1 MIWMDREALLSWY
14 REIQRP
20 LPWRLEPSPWS
31 ILLSEILLQQTQ
43 MERGIAYHA
52 KLLKRFPTVQSMA
65 KSSVDE
71 VLHLWQGA
79 GYYSRARRLHALAL
93 DVMELHGGVLPN
105 DYEGL
110 LQLPGIGPYTAAAI
124 ASIAFK
130 QPVACVDGNIR
141 RVMARQ
147 TNQEEPSMKQVQTFA
162 DTHLVSE
169 SPGDWNQAMMELGA
183 LVCRPRNPSCED
195 CPIANSCKGRLR
207 AHELPRPRKSK
218 KKIVELILKDFLNST
233 SDLIPGCSLDY
244 GVQKWLQIWRQQIAN
259 FLVQFDITYLTE
271 KWLYLCGNRME
282 RTELIQMLLRYQLS
296 IEGFSNWLA
305 CPKISHENEARQ
317 PSNEK
322 KRMNSAGAAT
332 SIQG

>member
-79 GYYSRARRLHALAL
+79 GYYSRARRLHALAI

-195 CPIANSCKGRLR
+195 CPIANSCKGSLR

-218 KKIVELILKDFLNST
+218 KKIVEYTCIVRIDSEGFPELHQRPNTGLFAGLWGPEMA
-233 SDLIPGCSLDY
+233 SDLETTNCEFLGTIRHHLSHREMVVSVWKSNGTNGTDPNVVALSTLDRRILELV
-244 GVQKWLQIWRQQIAN
+244 GV
-259 FLVQFDITYLTE
+259 
-271 KWLYLCGNRME
+271 
-282 RTELIQMLLRYQLS
+282 S
-296 IEGFSNWLA
+296 
-305 CPKISHENEARQ
+305 
-317 PSNEK
+317 
-322 KRMNSAGAAT
+322 
-332 SIQG
+332 

>member
-93 DVMELHGGVLPN
+93 DVMELHGGILPN

-195 CPIANSCKGRLR
+195 CPIANSCKGSLR

-218 KKIVELILKDFLNST
+218 KKIVEYTCIVRIDSEGFPELQQRPNTGLFAGLWGPEMA
-233 SDLIPGCSLDY
+233 SDLETTNCEFLGTIRHHLSHREMVVSVWKSNGTNGTDPNVVALSTLDRRILELV
-244 GVQKWLQIWRQQIAN
+244 GV
-259 FLVQFDITYLTE
+259 
-271 KWLYLCGNRME
+271 
-282 RTELIQMLLRYQLS
+282 S
-296 IEGFSNWLA
+296 
-305 CPKISHENEARQ
+305 
-317 PSNEK
+317 
-322 KRMNSAGAAT
+322 
-332 SIQG
+332 

>member
-1 MIWMDREALLSWY
+1 MDREALLSWY

-195 CPIANSCKGRLR
+195 CPIANSCKGSLR

-218 KKIVELILKDFLNST
+218 KKIVEYTCIVRIDSEGFPELHQRPNTGLFAGLWGPEMA
-233 SDLIPGCSLDY
+233 SDLETTNCEFLGTIRHHLSHREMVVSVWKSNGTNGTDPNVVALSTLDRRILELV
-244 GVQKWLQIWRQQIAN
+244 GV
-259 FLVQFDITYLTE
+259 
-271 KWLYLCGNRME
+271 
-282 RTELIQMLLRYQLS
+282 S
-296 IEGFSNWLA
+296 
-305 CPKISHENEARQ
+305 
-317 PSNEK
+317 
-322 KRMNSAGAAT
+322 
-332 SIQG
+332 

>member
-195 CPIANSCKGRLR
+195 WPIANSCKGSLR

-218 KKIVELILKDFLNST
+218 KKIVEYTCIVRIDSEGFPELHQRPNTGLFAGLWGPEMA
-233 SDLIPGCSLDY
+233 SDLETTNCEFLGTIRHHLSHREMVVSVWKSNGTNGTDPNVVALSTLDRRILELV
-244 GVQKWLQIWRQQIAN
+244 GV
-259 FLVQFDITYLTE
+259 
-271 KWLYLCGNRME
+271 
-282 RTELIQMLLRYQLS
+282 S
-296 IEGFSNWLA
+296 
-305 CPKISHENEARQ
+305 
-317 PSNEK
+317 
-322 KRMNSAGAAT
+322 
-332 SIQG
+332 

>member
-71 VLHLWQGA
+71 VIHLWQGA

-195 CPIANSCKGRLR
+195 CPIATSCKGSLR

-218 KKIVELILKDFLNST
+218 KKIVEYTCIVRIDSEGFPELHQRPNTGLFAGLWGPEMA
-233 SDLIPGCSLDY
+233 SDLETTNCEFLGTIRHHLSHREMVVSVWKSNGTNGTDPNVVALSTLDRRILELV
-244 GVQKWLQIWRQQIAN
+244 GV
-259 FLVQFDITYLTE
+259 
-271 KWLYLCGNRME
+271 
-282 RTELIQMLLRYQLS
+282 S
-296 IEGFSNWLA
+296 
-305 CPKISHENEARQ
+305 
-317 PSNEK
+317 
-322 KRMNSAGAAT
+322 
-332 SIQG
+332 

>member
-1 MIWMDREALLSWY
+1 
-14 REIQRP
+14 
-20 LPWRLEPSPWS
+20 
-31 ILLSEILLQQTQ
+31 

-195 CPIANSCKGRLR
+195 CPIANSCKGSLR

-218 KKIVELILKDFLNST
+218 KKIVEYTCIVRIDSEGFPELHQRPNTGLFAGLWGPEMA
-233 SDLIPGCSLDY
+233 SDLETTNCEFLGTIRHHLSHREMVVSVWKSNGTNGTDPNVVALSTLDRRILELV
-244 GVQKWLQIWRQQIAN
+244 GV
-259 FLVQFDITYLTE
+259 
-271 KWLYLCGNRME
+271 
-282 RTELIQMLLRYQLS
+282 S
-296 IEGFSNWLA
+296 
-305 CPKISHENEARQ
+305 
-317 PSNEK
+317 
-322 KRMNSAGAAT
+322 
-332 SIQG
+332 

>member
-195 CPIANSCKGRLR
+195 CPIANSCKGSLR

-218 KKIVELILKDFLNST
+218 KKIVEYTCIVRIDSEGFPELHQRPNTGLFAGLWGPEMA
-233 SDLIPGCSLDY
+233 SDLETTNCEFLGTIRHHLSHREMVVSVWKSNGTHGTDPNVVALSTLDRRILELV
-244 GVQKWLQIWRQQIAN
+244 GV
-259 FLVQFDITYLTE
+259 
-271 KWLYLCGNRME
+271 
-282 RTELIQMLLRYQLS
+282 S
-296 IEGFSNWLA
+296 
-305 CPKISHENEARQ
+305 
-317 PSNEK
+317 
-322 KRMNSAGAAT
+322 
-332 SIQG
+332 

>member
-147 TNQEEPSMKQVQTFA
+147 TNQEDPSMKQVQTFA

-195 CPIANSCKGRLR
+195 CPIANSCKGSLR

-218 KKIVELILKDFLNST
+218 KKIVEYTCIVRIDSEGFPELHQRPNTGLFAGLWGPEMA
-233 SDLIPGCSLDY
+233 SDLETTNCEFLGTIRHHLSHREMVVSVWKSNGTNGTDPNVVALSTLDRRILELV
-244 GVQKWLQIWRQQIAN
+244 GV
-259 FLVQFDITYLTE
+259 
-271 KWLYLCGNRME
+271 
-282 RTELIQMLLRYQLS
+282 S
-296 IEGFSNWLA
+296 
-305 CPKISHENEARQ
+305 
-317 PSNEK
+317 
-322 KRMNSAGAAT
+322 
-332 SIQG
+332 

>member
-195 CPIANSCKGRLR
+195 CPIANSCKGSMR

-218 KKIVELILKDFLNST
+218 KKIVEYTCIVRIDSEGFPELHQRPNTGLFAGLWGPEMA
-233 SDLIPGCSLDY
+233 SDLETINCEFLGTIRHHLSHREMVVSVWKSNGTNGTDPNVVALSTLDRRILELV
-244 GVQKWLQIWRQQIAN
+244 GV
-259 FLVQFDITYLTE
+259 
-271 KWLYLCGNRME
+271 
-282 RTELIQMLLRYQLS
+282 S
-296 IEGFSNWLA
+296 
-305 CPKISHENEARQ
+305 
-317 PSNEK
+317 
-322 KRMNSAGAAT
+322 
-332 SIQG
+332 

>member
-31 ILLSEILLQQTQ
+31 FLLSEILLQQTQ

-195 CPIANSCKGRLR
+195 CPIANSCKGSLR

-218 KKIVELILKDFLNST
+218 KKIVEYTCIVRIDSEGFPELHQRPNTGLFAGLWGPEMA
-233 SDLIPGCSLDY
+233 SDLETTNCEFLGTIRHHLSHREMVVSVWKSNGTNGTDPNVVALSTLDRRILELV
-244 GVQKWLQIWRQQIAN
+244 GV
-259 FLVQFDITYLTE
+259 
-271 KWLYLCGNRME
+271 
-282 RTELIQMLLRYQLS
+282 S
-296 IEGFSNWLA
+296 
-305 CPKISHENEARQ
+305 
-317 PSNEK
+317 
-322 KRMNSAGAAT
+322 
-332 SIQG
+332 

>member
-1 MIWMDREALLSWY
+1 
-14 REIQRP
+14 
-20 LPWRLEPSPWS
+20 
-31 ILLSEILLQQTQ
+31 
-43 MERGIAYHA
+43 
-52 KLLKRFPTVQSMA
+52 
-65 KSSVDE
+65 
-71 VLHLWQGA
+71 
-79 GYYSRARRLHALAL
+79 
-93 DVMELHGGVLPN
+93 MELHGGVLPN

-195 CPIANSCKGRLR
+195 CPIANSCKGSLR

-218 KKIVELILKDFLNST
+218 KKIVEYTCIVRIDSEGFPELHQRPNTGLFAGLWGPEMA
-233 SDLIPGCSLDY
+233 SDLETTNCEFLGTIRHHLSHREMVVSVWKSNGTNGTDPNVVALSTLDRRI
-244 GVQKWLQIWRQQIAN
+244 LE
-259 FLVQFDITYLTE
+259 LV
-271 KWLYLCGNRME
+271 G
-282 RTELIQMLLRYQLS
+282 LS
-296 IEGFSNWLA
+296 
-305 CPKISHENEARQ
+305 
-317 PSNEK
+317 
-322 KRMNSAGAAT
+322 
-332 SIQG
+332 

>member
-1 MIWMDREALLSWY
+1 
-14 REIQRP
+14 
-20 LPWRLEPSPWS
+20 
-31 ILLSEILLQQTQ
+31 
-43 MERGIAYHA
+43 MERGITYHA

-195 CPIANSCKGRLR
+195 CPIANSCKGSLR

-218 KKIVELILKDFLNST
+218 KKIVEYTCIVRIDSEGFPELHQRPNTGLFAGLWGPEMA
-233 SDLIPGCSLDY
+233 SDLETTNCEFLGTIRHHLSHREMGVSVWKSNGTNGTDPNVDALSTLDRRILELV
-244 GVQKWLQIWRQQIAN
+244 GV
-259 FLVQFDITYLTE
+259 
-271 KWLYLCGNRME
+271 
-282 RTELIQMLLRYQLS
+282 S
-296 IEGFSNWLA
+296 
-305 CPKISHENEARQ
+305 
-317 PSNEK
+317 
-322 KRMNSAGAAT
+322 
-332 SIQG
+332 

>member
-20 LPWRLEPSPWS
+20 LPWRLKPSPWS

-195 CPIANSCKGRLR
+195 CPIANSCKGSLR

-218 KKIVELILKDFLNST
+218 KKIVEYTCIVRIDSEGFPELHQRPNTGLFAGLWGPEMA
-233 SDLIPGCSLDY
+233 SDLETTNCEFLGTIRHHLSHREMVVSVWKSNGTNGTDPNVVALSTLDRRILELV
-244 GVQKWLQIWRQQIAN
+244 GV
-259 FLVQFDITYLTE
+259 
-271 KWLYLCGNRME
+271 
-282 RTELIQMLLRYQLS
+282 S
-296 IEGFSNWLA
+296 
-305 CPKISHENEARQ
+305 
-317 PSNEK
+317 
-322 KRMNSAGAAT
+322 
-332 SIQG
+332 

>member
-93 DVMELHGGVLPN
+93 DGMELHGGVLPN

-195 CPIANSCKGRLR
+195 CPIANSCKGSLR

-218 KKIVELILKDFLNST
+218 KKIVEYTCIVRIDSEGFPELHQRPNTGLFAGLWGPEMA
-233 SDLIPGCSLDY
+233 SDLETTNCEFLGTIRHHLSHREMVVSVWKSNGTNGTDPNVVALSTLDRRILELV
-244 GVQKWLQIWRQQIAN
+244 GV
-259 FLVQFDITYLTE
+259 
-271 KWLYLCGNRME
+271 
-282 RTELIQMLLRYQLS
+282 S
-296 IEGFSNWLA
+296 
-305 CPKISHENEARQ
+305 
-317 PSNEK
+317 
-322 KRMNSAGAAT
+322 
-332 SIQG
+332 

>member
-1 MIWMDREALLSWY
+1 MMWMDREALLSWY
-14 REIQRP
+14 RGIQRP

-65 KSSVDE
+65 ESSVDE

-93 DVMELHGGVLPN
+93 DVMELHGGVLPSN
-105 DYEGL
+105 YEGL

-124 ASIAFK
+124 ASIAFN

-147 TNQEEPSMKQVQTFA
+147 TNQEEPSIKQVQTFA
-162 DTHLVSE
+162 DTQLVSE

-195 CPIANSCKGRLR
+195 CPIAKSCKGRLR

-218 KKIVELILKDFLNST
+218 KKIVEYTCIVRIDSDGFPELHQRPST
-233 SDLIPGCSLDY
+233 GLFAGLWGPEMASDLKTTNCEFLGTIRHHLSHREMVVSVWKSNGTNGTDPNAVALSTLDRRILELV
-244 GVQKWLQIWRQQIAN
+244 GV
-259 FLVQFDITYLTE
+259 
-271 KWLYLCGNRME
+271 
-282 RTELIQMLLRYQLS
+282 S
-296 IEGFSNWLA
+296 
-305 CPKISHENEARQ
+305 
-317 PSNEK
+317 
-322 KRMNSAGAAT
+322 
-332 SIQG
+332 

>member
-43 MERGIAYHA
+43 MERGIDYHA

-195 CPIANSCKGRLR
+195 CPIANSCKGSLR

-218 KKIVELILKDFLNST
+218 KKIVEYTCIVRIDSEGFPELHQRPNTGLFAGLWGPEMA
-233 SDLIPGCSLDY
+233 SDLETTNCEFLGTIRHHLSLREMVVSVWKSNGTNGTDPNVVALSTLDRRILELV
-244 GVQKWLQIWRQQIAN
+244 GV
-259 FLVQFDITYLTE
+259 
-271 KWLYLCGNRME
+271 
-282 RTELIQMLLRYQLS
+282 S
-296 IEGFSNWLA
+296 
-305 CPKISHENEARQ
+305 
-317 PSNEK
+317 
-322 KRMNSAGAAT
+322 
-332 SIQG
+332 

>member
-93 DVMELHGGVLPN
+93 DVIELHGGVLPN

-195 CPIANSCKGRLR
+195 CPIANSCKGSLR

-218 KKIVELILKDFLNST
+218 KKIVEYTCIVRIDSEGFPELHQRPNTGLFAGLWGPEMA
-233 SDLIPGCSLDY
+233 SDLETTNCEFLGTIRHHLSHREMVVSVWKSNGTNGTDPNVVALSTLDRRILELV
-244 GVQKWLQIWRQQIAN
+244 GV
-259 FLVQFDITYLTE
+259 
-271 KWLYLCGNRME
+271 
-282 RTELIQMLLRYQLS
+282 S
-296 IEGFSNWLA
+296 
-305 CPKISHENEARQ
+305 
-317 PSNEK
+317 
-322 KRMNSAGAAT
+322 
-332 SIQG
+332 

>member
-20 LPWRLEPSPWS
+20 LPWRLEPSPLS
-31 ILLSEILLQQTQ
+31 ILLYEILLQQTQ

-195 CPIANSCKGRLR
+195 CPIANSCKGSLR

-218 KKIVELILKDFLNST
+218 KKIVEYTCIVRIDSEGFPELHQRPNTGLFAGLWGPEMA
-233 SDLIPGCSLDY
+233 SDLETTNCEFLGTIRHHLSHREMVVSVWKSNGTNGTDPNVVALSTLDRRILELV
-244 GVQKWLQIWRQQIAN
+244 GV
-259 FLVQFDITYLTE
+259 
-271 KWLYLCGNRME
+271 
-282 RTELIQMLLRYQLS
+282 S
-296 IEGFSNWLA
+296 
-305 CPKISHENEARQ
+305 
-317 PSNEK
+317 
-322 KRMNSAGAAT
+322 
-332 SIQG
+332 

>member
-147 TNQEEPSMKQVQTFA
+147 TNQEAPSMKQVQTFA

-195 CPIANSCKGRLR
+195 CPIANSCKGSLR

-218 KKIVELILKDFLNST
+218 KKIVEYTCIVRIDSEGFPELHQRPNTGLFAGLWGPEMA
-233 SDLIPGCSLDY
+233 SDLETTNCEFLGTIRHHLSHREMVVSVWKSNGTNGTDPNVVALSTLDRRILELV
-244 GVQKWLQIWRQQIAN
+244 GV
-259 FLVQFDITYLTE
+259 
-271 KWLYLCGNRME
+271 
-282 RTELIQMLLRYQLS
+282 S
-296 IEGFSNWLA
+296 
-305 CPKISHENEARQ
+305 
-317 PSNEK
+317 
-322 KRMNSAGAAT
+322 
-332 SIQG
+332 

>member
-195 CPIANSCKGRLR
+195 CPIANSCKGSLR

-218 KKIVELILKDFLNST
+218 KTIVEYTCIVRIDSEGFPELHQRPNTGLFAGLWGPEMA
-233 SDLIPGCSLDY
+233 SDLETTNCEFLGTIRHHLSHREMVVSVWKSNGTNGTDPNVVALSTLDRRILELV
-244 GVQKWLQIWRQQIAN
+244 GV
-259 FLVQFDITYLTE
+259 
-271 KWLYLCGNRME
+271 
-282 RTELIQMLLRYQLS
+282 S
-296 IEGFSNWLA
+296 
-305 CPKISHENEARQ
+305 
-317 PSNEK
+317 
-322 KRMNSAGAAT
+322 
-332 SIQG
+332 

>member
-195 CPIANSCKGRLR
+195 CPIANSCKGSLR

-218 KKIVELILKDFLNST
+218 KKIVEYTCIVRIDSEGFPELHQRPNTGLFAGLWGPEMA
-233 SDLIPGCSLDY
+233 SDLETTNCEFLGTIRHHLSHRVMVVSVWKSNGTNGTDPNVVALSTLDRRILELV
-244 GVQKWLQIWRQQIAN
+244 GV
-259 FLVQFDITYLTE
+259 
-271 KWLYLCGNRME
+271 
-282 RTELIQMLLRYQLS
+282 S
-296 IEGFSNWLA
+296 
-305 CPKISHENEARQ
+305 
-317 PSNEK
+317 
-322 KRMNSAGAAT
+322 
-332 SIQG
+332 